1 MINIFSMLLAT
12 VFLLHNL
19 EEMIF
24 FDRMPKF
31 QYAKK
36 IFNRGSFLF
45 SIVVLSLLAIFFAVW
60 GYLYRSPIV
69 QNVNIIVL
77 FSLTI
82 NAIQHGLL
90 SIWYRRIIPG
100 TWTALFLI
108 LPISALFFMKLYEL
122 KALSCWSFVGYLVLS
137 PAVMIALI
145 LITLWIGNLF
155 TNGVKH
161 G

>member
-1 MINIFSMLLAT
+1 MIDVYPMLLAT
-12 VFLLHNL
+12 VFLMHNL

-31 QYAKK
+31 RYAKK
-36 IFNRGSFLF
+36 IFNRRSFLF
-45 SIVVLSLLAIFFAVW
+45 SLTVLSILAIFFAVW

-69 QNVNIIVL
+69 QNVNIVVL

-100 TWTALFLI
+100 TLTALFLV
-108 LPISALFFMKLYEL
+108 LPVSALFFMKLYEL
-122 KALSCWSFVGYLVLS
+122 KALTCWSFVGYLILS
-137 PAVMIALI
+137 PTVMIASI
-145 LITLWIGNLF
+145 LITLWVGNLF
-155 TNGVKH
+155 INEVKH